1 MTSKTEIAN
10 RALEILGD
18 SPVLDITDNNARA
31 KACARAYEPVRR
43 AELRAHTWNFAIR
56 RQKLAAD
63 TAAPA
68 FDFARQFTLP
78 GDCLRFLP
86 PSDSCDWTPE
96 GRKILTDDAAPLPLR
111 YVGDENDPNNFDAL
125 FVEALAAKLALE
137 VCETVTGSSSKKA
150 DAKEAYAAAIALAK
164 RTNAFEQPAQEFPE
178 DDWLL
183 ARY

>member
-18 SPVLDITDNNARA
+18 NPVLDITDNTTRA
-31 KACARAYEPVRR
+31 KACNRAYEPVRR
-43 AELRAHTWNFAIR
+43 AELRAHPWNFAIR

-86 PSDSCDWTPE
+86 PSDACDWTPE
-96 GRKILTDDAAPLPLR
+96 GGKILTDDAAPLPLR
-111 YVGDENDPNNFDAL
+111 YVADEADPNKFDAL
-125 FVEALAAKLALE
+125 FAEALAAKIAFE
-137 VCETVTGSSSKKA
+137 VCEAITGSSTKKA
-150 DAKEAYAAAIALAK
+150 DAKEAYADAIAQAK
-164 RTNAFEQPAQEFPE
+164 RVNAFEQPAQDFPE